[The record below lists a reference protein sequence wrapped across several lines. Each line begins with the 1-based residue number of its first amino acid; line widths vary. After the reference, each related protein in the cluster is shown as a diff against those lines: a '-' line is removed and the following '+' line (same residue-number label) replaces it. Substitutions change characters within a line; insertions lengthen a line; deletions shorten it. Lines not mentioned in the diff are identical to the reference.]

1 MCTNIAVKT
10 HITGSAK
17 SGDGWTHVDEAT
29 IGYDHATHLWLEHA
43 VRLDFW
49 NAARPDAGHVAIE
62 LDLASGRDLL
72 KRLEEVIAAAEGT
85 VVAKS

>member
-1 MCTNIAVKT
+1 MCTNIATKMRV
-10 HITGSAK
+10 TGSVKNA
-17 SGDGWTHVDEAT
+17 DGWASVDEAT

-49 NAARPDAGHVAIE
+49 NTARPDAGHVAIE